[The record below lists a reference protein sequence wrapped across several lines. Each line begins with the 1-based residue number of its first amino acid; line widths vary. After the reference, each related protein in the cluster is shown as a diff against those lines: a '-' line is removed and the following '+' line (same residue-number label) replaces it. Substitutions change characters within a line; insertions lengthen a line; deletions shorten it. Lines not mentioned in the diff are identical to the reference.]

1 MYPTKLLPKQEYG
14 TIDNSQL
21 TNCALI
27 RKIQY
32 EAFNLLERNKE
43 TLHMNKNEEFLDN
56 FVRQI
61 IAPQHFNE
69 IYELSTSLY
78 GVYDE
83 DCIELKVTNPALVD
97 WKVGDNIPSA
107 SVIEYTIDED
117 AKPLY
122 LKYSM
127 MNCASEYEYF
137 DQDSNQ
143 KICIPC
149 RMTVEHC
156 PVNVNYWHFQTSVYV
171 DSQHI
176 QREQGKKGKYKNIAK
191 HIWENNVI
199 SAICNKDEVVPY
211 NGL

>member
-21 TNCALI
+21 TNCALM

-83 DCIELKVTNPALVD
+83 DC
-97 WKVGDNIPSA
+97 VGLN
-107 SVIEYTIDED
+107 
-117 AKPLY
+117 KPLP
-122 LKYSM
+122 
-127 MNCASEYEYF
+127 
-137 DQDSNQ
+137 Q
-143 KICIPC
+143 C
-149 RMTVEHC
+149 RYH
-156 PVNVNYWHFQTSVYV
+156 S
-171 DSQHI
+171 SI
-176 QREQGKKGKYKNIAK
+176 
-191 HIWENNVI
+191 
-199 SAICNKDEVVPY
+199 
-211 NGL
+211 